1 MSVSAATSV
10 ASAAAT
16 IFDSKDDKNEV
27 TEIIDYTSND
37 IKDDNTSN
45 DNTSNVNVFLMD
57 AWYIMNR
64 ASRKIGMVAVEDC
77 RFHNFFC
84 AWKEIVKMVWD
95 MLGEGSLYPEN
106 SKPKHL
112 LWALYFLKVYLREG
126 PRCCAVGGLKGAINP
141 KTMHKWVWLFLERIT
156 KLADIMAFVY
166 AYLRPL

>member
-10 ASAAAT
+10 SSAAAA
-16 IFDSKDDKNEV
+16 IFDSKDDENEV
-27 TEIIDYTSND
+27 TDIIDYTSND
-37 IKDDNTSN
+37 VNSDNTRDDNL
-45 DNTSNVNVFLMD
+45 SNVNVFSMD

-64 ASRKIGMVAVEDC
+64 ASRKIGTVAVED
-77 RFHNFFC
+77 RQLRSLFG
-84 AWKEIVKMVWD
+84 AQKEIVKMVWD
-95 MLGEGSLYPEN
+95 MLGEGSPHPNN

-141 KTMHKWVWLFLERIT
+141 KTMRKWMWLFLERIT

-166 AYLRPL
+166 A